1 MNCLE
6 NSKEIFGEMYV
17 CNFYKVKFTY
27 ITSHLHIT
35 SNINSDSLVSG
46 PQLSHSAT
54 FPSIVFMAWSS
65 TIYQG
70 HNLLLVAF
78 ALCKIADGKLSQTSS
93 AVRCSFCYI
102 SQPHQNLICAVGQ
115 ILCLNDCKRSHTAKH
130 NYVSMNSY
138 VSIFM
143 GLSYLFCGPQFWQL
157 KNNADNPWKFNSLFS
172 PVVPITTF
180 TVSLTAV

>member
-115 ILCLNDCKRSHTAKH
+115 ILCLNDCKRS
-130 NYVSMNSY
+130 
-138 VSIFM
+138 
-143 GLSYLFCGPQFWQL
+143 PQQ
-157 KNNADNPWKFNSLFS
+157 S
-172 PVVPITTF
+172 ITTC
-180 TVSLTAV
+180 L